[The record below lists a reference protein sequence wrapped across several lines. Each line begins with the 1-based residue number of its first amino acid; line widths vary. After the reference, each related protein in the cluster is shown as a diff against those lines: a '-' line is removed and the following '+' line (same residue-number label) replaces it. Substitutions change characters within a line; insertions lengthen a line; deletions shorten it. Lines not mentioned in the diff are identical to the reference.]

1 MVKRLSIIILFFLL
15 VPCYSLGSK
24 DKIIAV
30 ILATNLNRYKIASE
44 QFEKTFRTLNKGM
57 EVQFLLSTPNPD
69 PSSWANAIKRAE
81 GHDVDIIIAF
91 GAPLVSAAIKENI
104 SSPIIFADVFE
115 RELIEKTKNIKMGGL
130 YNNIPLGTLVKH
142 MSTMKKLD
150 VLYVYYNP
158 LEPESERQAKKLGE
172 ICQVQGA
179 KCEPIE
185 VKSVAKIV
193 GEKLDPDSAIF
204 LTSSVLLET
213 GVSRIIAF
221 ANNHNVPVIGLTDT
235 VTDKGGLF
243 SIAINPQEQ
252 GDMLARYATDF
263 LKTGKMPENRQVT
276 KVDFIINLE
285 AAKKLNITVPFQ
297 VLNSAT
303 KVIK

>member
-1 MVKRLSIIILFFLL
+1 MVRKIFIILLFFILT
-15 VPCYSLGSK
+15 PYYSLSSR
-24 DKIIAV
+24 DKVIAV
-30 ILATNLNRYKIASE
+30 ILATNIQRYKIAAE
-44 QFEKTFRTLNKGM
+44 QFEKTFKTLNKGM
-57 EVQFLLSTPNPD
+57 DVQFLLSTPNPD

-81 GHDVDIIIAF
+81 GYDVDMIIAF
-91 GAPLVSAAIKENI
+91 GAPLVNAAIKENV
-104 SSPIIFADVFE
+104 SSPIIFADIFE
-115 RELIEKTKNIKMGGL
+115 KELVEKAKNVKIGGL

-142 MSTMKKLD
+142 ISSIKKLD

-158 LEPESERQAKKLGE
+158 LEAESERQAKKLGE
-172 ICQVQGA
+172 VCQLQGA

-185 VKSVAKIV
+185 VKSVAKIL

-204 LTSSVLLET
+204 ITSSVLLET
-213 GVSRIIAF
+213 GLARIITF
-221 ANNHNVPVIGLTDT
+221 ANNHNVPVIGLTET

-252 GDMLARYATDF
+252 GDMLAKYATDF
-263 LKTGKMPENRQVT
+263 IKTGKLPENRQVT

-285 AAKKLNITVPFQ
+285 SAKRLNINVPFQ

-303 KVIK
+303 KVLK